1 MRGKQLP
8 SSEKHEILRG
18 LLEDYYYNHLST
30 YELAKKSGNARTTI
44 YQRIRT
50 F

>member
-1 MRGKQLP
+1 MRGKQLL

-30 YELAKKSGNARTTI
+30 YELAKKVV
-44 YQRIRT
+44 
-50 F
+50 

>member
-18 LLEDYYYNHLST
+18 LLEDNYDNHLST
-30 YELAKKSGNARTTI
+30 
-44 YQRIRT
+44 
-50 F
+50 

>member
-30 YELAKKSGNARTTI
+30 YEFHAFLKKVIVFLS
-44 YQRIRT
+44 
-50 F
+50 